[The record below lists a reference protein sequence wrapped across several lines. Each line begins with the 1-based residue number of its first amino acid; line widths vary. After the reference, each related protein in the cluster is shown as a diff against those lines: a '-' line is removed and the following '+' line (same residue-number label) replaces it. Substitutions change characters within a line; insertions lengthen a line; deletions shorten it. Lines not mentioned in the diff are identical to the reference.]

1 MGNACLHRLDN
12 KRSKIIKINGYPKL
26 HCPNKLILEP
36 CIQNIT
42 QNLDTFEED
51 FFKSEFNLDN
61 SPDNQRN
68 QTIRKVKL
76 ESTIEDIK
84 KLNSI
89 ECPSYFD
96 EKSDFQLENSF
107 DFVLY
112 LNSKDRSA
120 TVHGQKRNHK
130 KKNKQKVSLQKIQRP
145 KSILKTT
152 NQQHNSSFCSSQY
165 VKSQKSVTFSLDTY
179 NSRNLRSLSP
189 MLHSIQG
196 RLPQEMSRSMTYLQQ
211 FPYL

>member
-1 MGNACLHRLDN
+1 MGNACFHRLDN
-12 KRSKIIKINGYPKL
+12 QRQKIIKINGYPKL
-26 HCPNKLILEP
+26 HCPSKLILEP

-51 FFKSEFNLDN
+51 FFKCEFKLDI

-68 QTIRKVKL
+68 QSARKVKL
-76 ESTIEDIK
+76 GSTIEDVK
-84 KLNSI
+84 KLNII

-96 EKSDFQLENSF
+96 EKSDFELENSF
-107 DFVLY
+107 DFVMNQ
-112 LNSKDRSA
+112 NSNDKIA
-120 TVHGQKRNHK
+120 TFHGQKRNHQK
-130 KKNKQKVSLQKIQRP
+130 KKKQKVSLQKIEKP
-145 KSILKTT
+145 KSILKTHT
-152 NQQHNSSFCSSQY
+152 QQHNSSFCSSQY
-165 VKSQKSVTFSLDTY
+165 VKSLKSVTFSIDTY

-189 MLHSIQG
+189 LLNSFQG